1 MSDPETLAVYAD
13 QSTRYATLTSDALR
27 NDPLLAAFID
37 ALPKGADVLDLG
49 CGPGIAAAAMAQ
61 AGLKVHATD
70 AVPEMIALAA
80 DHPGVHAEVKTFDQI
95 TGTDIYDG
103 IWANFCLLHAD
114 RAALPTILA
123 ALHSAL
129 RLDGQ
134 FHIGM
139 KLGHGTKRDTI
150 GRQYTY
156 VSEPELRGLLK
167 DAGFT
172 VTKTTTG
179 CDKGLDGTYADWIAL
194 AAYG

>member
-1 MSDPETLAVYAD
+1 MSDPETLAVYAT
-13 QSTRYATLTSDALR
+13 QSTRYAAVTDDALR

-37 ALPKGADVLDLG
+37 GLPVGSDVLDLG
-49 CGPGIAAAAMAQ
+49 CGPGTAAAAMAQ
-61 AGLKVHATD
+61 AGLRVHATD
-70 AVPEMIALAA
+70 AVPEMIALATQ
-80 DHPGVHAEVKTFDQI
+80 HTGVRAEVKTFEQI

-114 RAALPTILA
+114 RVALPTILA

-129 RLDGQ
+129 RTGGR

-139 KLGHGTKRDTI
+139 KLGHGTKRDAI

-156 VSEPELRGLLK
+156 VSDPELHGLLK

-172 VTKTTTG
+172 VTKMTTG
-179 CDKGLDGTYADWIAL
+179 RDKGLDGTYADWIAL